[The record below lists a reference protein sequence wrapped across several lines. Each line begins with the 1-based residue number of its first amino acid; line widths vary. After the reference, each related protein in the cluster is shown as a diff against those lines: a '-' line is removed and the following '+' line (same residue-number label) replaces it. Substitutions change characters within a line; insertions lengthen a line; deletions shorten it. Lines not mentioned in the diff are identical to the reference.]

1 MRNYFT
7 LGGTDSRTM
16 GVYISGQ
23 GAFSAPARSY
33 DFISVPNRNGDLLG
47 IDTRLL
53 NGTLTYPAFIC
64 TNFKSNVADFRA
76 FLLSQTGWMRLEDT
90 YNPDEYRMV
99 VYQGP
104 FEPNVTMI
112 NDAGSFDITFTCK
125 PQRFLKSGE
134 TATTFTANGT
144 ISNPTK
150 FNAQP
155 LIRVYGTGTVG
166 IGSTTI
172 TISSADTYTDIDCE
186 MMDCFKGSTSKN
198 QYVSF
203 SGNDFPVLNSG
214 SNGVTLGTGITKVE
228 ITPRW
233 WTV

>member
-23 GAFSAPARSY
+23 GVFSAPARSY
-33 DFISVPNRNGDLLG
+33 DFISVPGRNGDLLG
-47 IDTRLL
+47 IDTSLT
-53 NGTLTYPAFIC
+53 NGELTYPAFIY
-64 TNFKSNVADFRA
+64 TNFKSNVADLRA

-90 YNPDEYRMV
+90 YNPNEYRMV

-150 FNAQP
+150 FDAQP
-155 LIRVYGTGTVG
+155 LIRAYGTGTVG

-203 SGNDFPVLNSG
+203 SGNDFPVLKSG
-214 SNGVTLGTGITKVE
+214 SNGVALGTGITKVE